1 MATGTNRLRLRR
13 QVAATARAQAQATIS
28 VLEGRES
35 DIMTVLFAAQKRLR
49 VAGLFRRRYVAVTCA
64 FALCLLLLAHKGTG
78 NAEPET
84 THGRYVSAL
93 RHVAVSCHG
102 NLACIN

>member
-1 MATGTNRLRLRR
+1 MATGTSACGDKWP
-13 QVAATARAQAQATIS
+13 QPRALKLKRPPAC
-28 VLEGRES
+28 LEGRES

-102 NLACIN
+102 NLACSN